1 MKTKNLNMRS
11 SRMRELV
18 QETYG
23 MNSTNIESIGD
34 SFCYPNVRRNPMPTI
49 PWSNVT
55 YTRSSN
61 NQFVL
66 SYTNNNSNYRYRSVT
81 PINVAADFRSD
92 FSVKSIEKYDQGE
105 AYYECE
111 YYIKNQRVDLGG
123 GFIDSGS
130 GLGVNNSLILDA
142 PYIRIIILV
151 TLEILVDKEYLYSS
165 VGFFYVDVDRNGNVS
180 LKT

>member
-1 MKTKNLNMRS
+1 M
-11 SRMRELV
+11 
-18 QETYG
+18 
-23 MNSTNIESIGD
+23 
-34 SFCYPNVRRNPMPTI
+34 
-49 PWSNVT
+49 
-55 YTRSSN
+55 
-61 NQFVL
+61 
-66 SYTNNNSNYRYRSVT
+66 
-81 PINVAADFRSD
+81 
-92 FSVKSIEKYDQGE
+92 
-105 AYYECE
+105 
-111 YYIKNQRVDLGG
+111 GG

>member
-23 MNSTNIESIGD
+23 MNSTNIESIGVI
-34 SFCYPNVRRNPMPTI
+34 FCDPKVRRNPMPTI

-55 YTRSSN
+55 YTRSSK

-66 SYTNNNSNYRYRSVT
+66 SYTNNNSNYRYRNVT

-92 FSVKSIEKYDQGE
+92 FSVKLIEKSSQGE
-105 AYYECE
+105 LYYECE

-130 GLGVNNSLILDA
+130 GLYSSILDA
-142 PYIRIIILV
+142 SYIRIIILV
-151 TLEILVDKEYLYSS
+151 TLEILLVDQEYLYSP
-165 VGFFYVDVDRNGNVS
+165 VGFFYVDVDSIGNVS